1 MNEGQEKKNGGFLKF
16 LGIVFLIILIV
27 GGIVF
32 FAKCI
37 INEASDGEGNTDGN
51 PVFLNRA
58 ATLNDFTLT
67 ESVEATITNLK
78 ESYILVSNVDIK
90 NLEITFKYYDSSNNL
105 IATKIKN
112 VCNVIKSS
120 EYIVSIEHSLTEIF
134 TMATVSYYVSGGTV
148 SYFG

>member
-1 MNEGQEKKNGGFLKF
+1 M
-16 LGIVFLIILIV
+16 
-27 GGIVF
+27 F

-51 PVFLNRA
+51 PVVLNRA

-112 VCNVIKSS
+112 VGNVIKSS